1 MSIFG
6 FFALGFVIGLVIGA
20 VAGVIGFVLFVGAD
34 VDEQMKEL

>member
-1 MSIFG
+1 MSILG

-34 VDEQMKEL
+34 VDEQMEEL